1 MIKKYSL
8 VDFIRLKGNLDFYC
22 DDNLKIDY
30 TQVLFGTTVVDVEAN
45 IRGFLQSFLERR
57 LMPITFQTLNK
68 VLFVEEIS
76 KCYIPIYT
84 LKGNNIYKELFY
96 LYDGGEITFDD

>member
-1 MIKKYSL
+1 MTKRYSL

-45 IRGFLQSFLERR
+45 IRGFLQSFLEKRS
-57 LMPITFQTLNK
+57 LMPITFQTLNEA
-68 VLFVEEIS
+68 LFVEEIN

-84 LKGNNIYKELFY
+84 LKGNNTYNIPIYIL
-96 LYDGGEITFDD
+96 EINNK

>member
-1 MIKKYSL
+1 MTKKYSI

-30 TQVLFGTTVVDVEAN
+30 TQVLFGTTVVDVEADVKSLL
-45 IRGFLQSFLERR
+45 RFFVEQGVRA
-57 LMPITFQTLNK
+57 TFQEMNK

-76 KCYIPIYT
+76 KGYIPVYT
-84 LKGNNIYKELFY
+84 LKCDHLAYFN
-96 LYDGGEITFDD
+96 DCSEII